1 MLRTGYRDK
10 RAEAETKKDTVVP
23 WTRVGVGQR
32 EGRVER
38 ARREP
43 AMPRQPAVLTLISVC
58 SLPHPACCLY
68 LLHPSVPTP
77 VL

>member
-32 EGRVER
+32 DKR
-38 ARREP
+38 
-43 AMPRQPAVLTLISVC
+43 
-58 SLPHPACCLY
+58 
-68 LLHPSVPTP
+68 
-77 VL
+77 